1 MTMTD
6 LISKRVIESTR
17 GVSRQLDS
25 RLSPRA
31 SAGIET
37 TTALE
42 EWEAEGGA
50 SAGLAHAS
58 EHDGSRLSPL
68 ERLLLERLGKA
79 LVGERN
85 NLPTPLQRAVYE
97 RAASGG
103 PSWNRLRMRQQMAR
117 FLHDRK
123 NLGPI

>member
-1 MTMTD
+1 MELNAMTMMD

-42 EWEAEGGA
+42 EREAEGAA
-50 SAGLAHAS
+50 SAGLAHAR
-58 EHDGSRLSPL
+58 EHDGSRLAPL
-68 ERLLLERLGKA
+68 ERLLLERLRKA
-79 LVGERN
+79 PLGEWN
-85 NLPTPLQRAVYE
+85 NLPTPMHRPHYE
-97 RAASGG
+97 PDAPGDG
-103 PSWNRLRMRQQMAR
+103 L
-117 FLHDRK
+117 
-123 NLGPI
+123 